1 MQRGKNEGQLQARPM
16 RRSDVSVH
24 PVRWRGDGDGMA
36 MAYYGLRLV
45 TDTDTA
51 DTPFATSITGI
62 NPIA

>member
-1 MQRGKNEGQLQARPM
+1 M

-24 PVRWRGDGDGMA
+24 PVGDGDGDGDGA
-36 MAYYGLRLV
+36 LQHGDGDGLRLV